1 MTAVKRIQKK
11 IAQPILNFLLG
22 KVMSKK
28 LTIMIIST
36 VALFLDKIDGDNFMF
51 ISIVYIGFEAGNNY
65 LEILKLIKS
74 KNKTN
79 FDYEI
84 NTSVDTEG

>member
-1 MTAVKRIQKK
+1 MTIRKLKTKVG
-11 IAQPILNFLLG
+11 QPILNFLLG

-36 VALFLDKIDGDNFMF
+36 VALFTGFLDGDNFMF

-65 LEILKLIKS
+65 LEILKLMKPKDNPYNIEG
-74 KNKTN
+74 N
-79 FDYEI
+79 E
-84 NTSVDTEG
+84 VD

>member
-1 MTAVKRIQKK
+1 MTVKKLK
-11 IAQPILNFLLG
+11 TNVGQPILNFLLG

-36 VALFLDKIDGDNFMF
+36 VALFTGFLDGDNFMF

-65 LEILKLIKS
+65 LEILKLMKPKDNPYNIEG
-74 KNKTN
+74 N
-79 FDYEI
+79 E
-84 NTSVDTEG
+84 VD

>member
-1 MTAVKRIQKK
+1 MTVKKLK
-11 IAQPILNFLLG
+11 TKVGQPILNFLLG

-36 VALFLDKIDGDNFMF
+36 VALFTGFLDGDNFMF

-65 LEILKLIKS
+65 LEILKLMKPKDNPYNIEG
-74 KNKTN
+74 N
-79 FDYEI
+79 E
-84 NTSVDTEG
+84 VD